1 MKTAKSSTEK
11 ELAGKL
17 LIDVAF
23 ARAHRWTE
31 REFDQLRYKEDFVI
45 HVPMTKRSWAVGK
58 FDLTVLG
65 DHRWHLTD
73 RDRIDLVFYSRKA
86 AVFYAYFTQRKN
98 YKLAD
103 PLVRYDQ
110 DVAKYRDEVEF
121 YSQKLAKQL
130 KNKQV
135 TFDTQL
141 YQSRY
146 LESRA
151 RYNSARKELEKTLN
165 QTKYT
170 KVWDQIL

>member
-1 MKTAKSSTEK
+1 MKTARSSIEK
-11 ELAGKL
+11 EVAGKL
-17 LIDVAF
+17 LVDLAF
-23 ARAHRWTE
+23 ERAHRWTE
-31 REFDQLRYKEDFVI
+31 REFNQLRYKEDFVI
-45 HVPMTKRSWAVGK
+45 HVPMSKRSWVVGK
-58 FDLTVLG
+58 FDLILVG

-73 RDRIDLVFYSRKA
+73 RDRIDLTFYSRKA
-86 AVFYAYFTQRKN
+86 AVFYAYFTQRRQ

-103 PLVRYDQ
+103 PLVRSDQ
-110 DVAKYRDEVEF
+110 DVAKYRDELEF

-130 KNKQV
+130 KNKKI